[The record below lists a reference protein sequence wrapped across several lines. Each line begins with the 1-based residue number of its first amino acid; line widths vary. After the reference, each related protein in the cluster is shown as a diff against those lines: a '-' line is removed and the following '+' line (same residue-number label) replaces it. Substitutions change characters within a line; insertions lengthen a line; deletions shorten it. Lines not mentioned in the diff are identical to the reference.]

1 MQHFIRSCWS
11 GALALVLLGVGALPA
26 AAADASAELAVGGL
40 VFPKSADISI
50 ESQDLTITPEAV
62 TIRYKFLNQSSNP
75 VTLTMAF
82 PLPDLDL
89 SAADNYAIPTS
100 DSTNFVGFETKVDGK
115 PAPFTINQRAFLGSK
130 DVSALL
136 RSLGVP
142 LFALGVQHDK
152 LAELPQASRD
162 KLIDEGLLV
171 QAGQTEQGKP
181 IYDAGWTVKT
191 SAVRQQVFPPNR
203 SLAVEH
209 RYKTSLGISFD
220 TVMRRG
226 LRQNRGVA
234 KEVERYRNDYC
245 ITDKFLADVDKI
257 AGTAAA
263 NTAKM
268 QERRINYVLKTGANS
283 VGPIKQFR
291 VVVDARK
298 ADRLVSFCG
307 PNLKVLSPT
316 TIEGTAKDF
325 APDKD
330 LKILIVGR
338 F

>member
-1 MQHFIRSCWS
+1 
-11 GALALVLLGVGALPA
+11 
-26 AAADASAELAVGGL
+26 
-40 VFPKSADISI
+40 
-50 ESQDLTITPEAV
+50 
-62 TIRYKFLNQSSNP
+62 
-75 VTLTMAF
+75 
-82 PLPDLDL
+82 
-89 SAADNYAIPTS
+89 
-100 DSTNFVGFETKVDGK
+100 
-115 PAPFTINQRAFLGSK
+115 
-130 DVSALL
+130 
-136 RSLGVP
+136 
-142 LFALGVQHDK
+142 
-152 LAELPQASRD
+152 ELPQATRD

-263 NTAKM
+263 NTGTM
-268 QERRINYVLKTGANS
+268 QGRRLNYRLTSAARRA
-283 VGPIKQFR
+283 GPLQ
-291 VVVDARK
+291 
-298 ADRLVSFCG
+298 
-307 PNLKVLSPT
+307 
-316 TIEGTAKDF
+316 
-325 APDKD
+325 
-330 LKILIVGR
+330 
-338 F
+338 